1 MSRKPYIRKIPNTWW
16 LQNSSYRA
24 YMLREFSSPF
34 IAIYTCVLL
43 VGVIRLYQ
51 GQEAYEAWLMA
62 LQSPWSI
69 GFSIAALVLALCH
82 SFSWLRFV
90 PQVMPLQF
98 GVYKVPGLP
107 IVVIHFVVFFVLSI
121 IALVAINP

>member
-34 IAIYTCVLL
+34 IAIYTAVLL

-51 GQEAYEAWLMA
+51 GQAAYEAWLTA

-69 GFSIAALVLALCH
+69 GFSVIALLFALCH
-82 SFSWLRFV
+82 SLSWIKFL
-90 PQVMPLQF
+90 PQVLPLQF
-98 GVYKVPGLP
+98 GETKVPSIPLVAAHYA
-107 IVVIHFVVFFVLSI
+107 IFILLSI
-121 IALVAINP
+121 IAVVAIRP

>member
-16 LQNSSYRA
+16 LHNSSYRA

-34 IAIYTCVLL
+34 IAIYTGVLL

-51 GQEAYEAWLMA
+51 GQEAYEAWLTA

-69 GFSIAALVLALCH
+69 SFSVIALVLALCH
-82 SFSWLRFV
+82 SLSWLKFL

-98 GVYKVPGLP
+98 GETKVPQLALVGAHYAVFISVL
-107 IVVIHFVVFFVLSI
+107 IIAFVVI
-121 IALVAINP
+121 

>member
-34 IAIYTCVLL
+34 IAIYTAVLL

-51 GQEAYEAWLMA
+51 GPEAYEAWLMA
-62 LQSPWSI
+62 LQSPLSI
-69 GFSIAALVLALCH
+69 GFSVMALLLALCH
-82 SFSWLRFV
+82 SLSWLKFV

-98 GVYKVPGLP
+98 GETKVPP
-107 IVVIHFVVFFVLSI
+107 MAIVGTHYSVFVIIFI
-121 IALVAINP
+121 IALVAIKP